1 MTKVYRHHVAP
12 LTALESNRQCTLYFM
27 CTFSVSYWT
36 FYIPFLGK
44 KRIHLKFFRIICI
57 GN

>member
-12 LTALESNRQCTLYFM
+12 LTALESNRQCVLYFM

-44 KRIHLKFFRIICI
+44 KKDTFKNF
-57 GN
+57 